1 MIYITGDTHGD
12 RIRFIENNMGD
23 DEWTE
28 KDYLIVCG
36 DFGFVFLNND
46 SEKEFLDFLEKKP
59 YTICFCDGNHEN
71 FPAIFSY
78 PKELWNGG
86 YVHRIRNNVLHLMRG
101 QVFQIDG
108 KKIFTMGGA
117 YSIDRYVRKLNFSYW
132 KEELPNNQEYH
143 EATNNLK
150 EHNYAV
156 DVIISHTAPREI
168 IRIMGMYPNA
178 YDMELTGFLEWIM
191 YQVDFK
197 HWYFGH
203 WHLDETFLDKYTA
216 VFYTVHALEN
226 DESFCNLGNTQ

>member
-12 RIRFIENNMGD
+12 HIRFIENNMGD

-143 EATNNLK
+143 EASKNT
-150 EHNYAV
+150 
-156 DVIISHTAPREI
+156 
-168 IRIMGMYPNA
+168 IMPLM
-178 YDMELTGFLEWIM
+178 
-191 YQVDFK
+191 
-197 HWYFGH
+197 
-203 WHLDETFLDKYTA
+203 
-216 VFYTVHALEN
+216 
-226 DESFCNLGNTQ
+226 